1 MRVSENHDRA
11 RVRVLFAIPQMGIGG
26 SERVLLTLLQHLDR
40 ARFEPHL
47 VLLSMS
53 AHHRALAEK
62 IPRPF
67 LSSVPQDIPVYCLGV
82 ERARYAVLPFVRL
95 CHRLRPRA
103 VLSMSAYLN
112 SVVLISRPLLPP
124 RIRLLTREGTT
135 ITSRDVTTNP
145 LRMLWYKHLY
155 RRADAVI
162 CQSDSMREQMI
173 RGFGLASAKVA
184 RVYNPVDIELISKL
198 AEPNPYSDS
207 GPNLVT
213 VARLFP
219 EKRLDLLIRC
229 MAVIRAAVPTAAL
242 TIVGFGDLEATLKAQ
257 SAALGL
263 QDCVRFLGFQR
274 NPYPFIR
281 HADLL
286 LLTSKYEGLPNAVLE
301 ALALGTPVVT
311 TDCCGGLS
319 EIASTTNRIRV
330 VAADPDSLAAEAI
343 NVISRPKMTAA
354 VEHEF
359 VAQFGVRHVVSEYE
373 RLIQRTM
380 EGRSIQ
386 SVAGTPAINGPGL

>member
-1 MRVSENHDRA
+1 
-11 RVRVLFAIPQMGIGG
+11 
-26 SERVLLTLLQHLDR
+26 VLLTVLQHLDR

-53 AHHRALAEK
+53 AHHRALAQE
-62 IPRPF
+62 IPHPY
-67 LSSVPQDIPVYCLGV
+67 LLSVPRDIPIYRLGV

-112 SVVLISRPLLPP
+112 SAVLISRPLLP
-124 RIRLLTREGTT
+124 RGICLLTREGTA
-135 ITSRDVTTNP
+135 ITSREVTTNP

-162 CQSDSMREQMI
+162 CQSDSMKEEMI
-173 RGFGLASAKVA
+173 RAFGIASAKIA

-198 AEPNPYSDS
+198 AERNPYAHS

-219 EKRLDLLIRC
+219 EKRLDLLLRC
-229 MAVIRAAVPTAAL
+229 MALIRATLPTAVL

-257 SAALGL
+257 SATLGL
-263 QDCVRFLGFQR
+263 HDCVRFLGFQR

-311 TDCCGGLS
+311 TDCCGGLG
-319 EIASTTNRIRV
+319 EIASTTSRIRV
-330 VAADPDSLAAEAI
+330 VAAEPDSVAAEVIKA
-343 NVISRPKMTAA
+343 ISRPKMTTA
-354 VEHEF
+354 VEAEF

-373 RLIQRTM
+373 RLMERTM
-380 EGRSIQ
+380 EARSIQ
-386 SVAGTPAINGPGL
+386 SVAGTPAINGQDF